1 MFTGIV
7 YGTGVIRRSQVTG
20 LDLMLVIDIRNL
32 EDKGIKIG
40 DSVAV
45 DGVCLTVVEYDKG
58 CLRFDV
64 SRETLLRTLL
74 GSKSNGDLVNL
85 ELALL
90 PTTRI
95 GGHFVTGHVDGVGY
109 LESLEPVGTSIQM
122 RFRAPRDLSRF
133 VAEKGSICI
142 DGISLTVNAIS
153 ENSFDVNIVPHTIEV
168 TTMKDYEVGRK
179 VHLEIDIIARYLDRL
194 MPRDQPRKTTSA
206 PPQQEAEPSEE
217 ITKEFL
223 SKQGFMAPDLGE

>member
-7 YGTGVIRRSQVTG
+7 HGTGVIRRSQVTG

-142 DGISLTVNAIS
+142 DGISLTVNTVS

-168 TTMKDYEVGRK
+168 TTMKDYSVGRK

-194 MPRDQPRKTTSA
+194 MPRNQPRKTTPT
-206 PPQQEAEPSEE
+206 PPQQEVEPSEE

-223 SKQGFMAPDLGE
+223 SKQGFIAPDLGE

>member
-1 MFTGIV
+1 
-7 YGTGVIRRSQVTG
+7 
-20 LDLMLVIDIRNL
+20 MLVIDIRNL
-32 EDKGIKIG
+32 EEKGIKIG

-45 DGVCLTVVEYDKG
+45 DGVCLTVVEYDQG

-74 GSKSNGDLVNL
+74 GSKLNGDLVNL

-90 PTTRI
+90 PTSRL

-109 LESLEPVGTSIQM
+109 LESLEHVGSSIQM

-142 DGISLTVNAIS
+142 DGISLTVNAVS
-153 ENSFDVNIVPHTIEV
+153 ENSFDVNIVPHTTEV
-168 TTMKDYEVGRK
+168 TTMKDYSVGRK
-179 VHLEIDIIARYLDRL
+179 VHLEVDLIARYLDRL
-194 MPRDQPRKTTSA
+194 MALNQPQKTT
-206 PPQQEAEPSEE
+206 PTLPQQEAEPSEE

-223 SKQGFMAPDLGE
+223 SKQGFVAPDLGE

>member
-7 YGTGVIRRSQVTG
+7 HGTGVVRRSQVTG
-20 LDLMLVIDIRNL
+20 LDLMLVIDVRDLPEKDIN
-32 EDKGIKIG
+32 IG

-74 GSKSNGDLVNL
+74 GSKLNGDLVNL

-90 PTTRI
+90 PTSRL

-109 LESLEPVGTSIQM
+109 LESLEHVGTSIQM

-133 VAEKGSICI
+133 VAEKGSVCI
-142 DGISLTVNAIS
+142 DGVSLTVNAIS
-153 ENSFDVNIVPHTIEV
+153 ENSFEVNIVPHTIEV
-168 TTMKDYEVGRK
+168 TTMKDYFAGRK
-179 VHLEIDIIARYLDRL
+179 VHLEVDIIARYLDRL
-194 MPRDQPRKTTSA
+194 MTVNQPRKTVPA
-206 PPQQEAEPSEE
+206 PIQQEPEPSEE
-217 ITKEFL
+217 ITQEFL
-223 SKQGFMAPDLGE
+223 AKQGFVAPDLGE